1 MLASSPKLRQAI
13 LLPVYYVKLVH
24 MAKLTTSLLS
34 LLAVLALALTM
45 FAQTKA
51 GKSKILQPQMTPG
64 ADGGTYK
71 QPMGKLGDK
80 PAGPWSATTIGASV
94 DGKPNPGSVKTVVGE
109 IVDFSC
115 YLQVGKHGDKHRDCA
130 QKCFRNGQPIGL
142 LTDDGG
148 LYMLMEEEHDPRRDG
163 MGAFRTAAID
173 HAGHI
178 MEVTGTTSSVNG
190 FNALY
195 VHGFLKK

>member
-1 MLASSPKLRQAI
+1 MKFKVLTVLVTVVAVLGLSAQEKKDAAKKAPAKSAI
-13 LLPVYYVKLVH
+13 LHPEMTVSTGSWDHPAATIGTKPTEPWT
-24 MAKLTTSLLS
+24 TTSV
-34 LLAVLALALTM
+34 A
-45 FAQTKA
+45 A
-51 GKSKILQPQMTPG
+51 GVDSKPQP
-64 ADGGTYK
+64 
-71 QPMGKLGDK
+71 
-80 PAGPWSATTIGASV
+80 
-94 DGKPNPGSVKTVVGE
+94 GKPVTVIGE

-142 LTDDGG
+142 LTEDGG

-163 MGAFRTAAID
+163 MGVFRQAAID

-178 MEVTGTTSSVNG
+178 MEVTGTASSVNG

-195 VHGFLKK
+195 VRGFLKK